1 MWWVF
6 DVIGWVFFIGPL
18 AIYIV
23 LTVIGWFM
31 GDVSGDAK
39 PGNIDYD
46 LKNED

>member
-23 LTVIGWFM
+23 LTVINFFM
-31 GDVSGDAK
+31 GEVGTDAK
-39 PGNIDYD
+39 SGNIDYD